1 MSKWIAIEKL
11 LFEYLG
17 KNNDHKYLT
26 SAGLI
31 KKISDSKLR
40 MRLNRARTQRNFLAH
55 NVDNNNIKEL
65 LSENELEELH
75 LDLQRYFQS
84 HY

>member
-1 MSKWIAIEKL
+1 M
-11 LFEYLG
+11 
-17 KNNDHKYLT
+17 NNDHKYLT

>member
-1 MSKWIAIEKL
+1 M
-11 LFEYLG
+11 
-17 KNNDHKYLT
+17 
-26 SAGLI
+26 I

-75 LDLQRYFQS
+75 LDLQRYFQL